1 MVRLSAKQPR
11 IIPYP
16 AKKAPAL
23 ALRPERPKSRDEQI
37 AERQAAQGDVF
48 MREVD
53 DALRQD
59 EMTGFFKRYGI
70 PVAAAVTVGLLG
82 LAGYLWW
89 DHSSTQA
96 TGERGEKLVVALDDI
111 ESGNL
116 AAADKELT
124 ALAGEGSDASAAAAK
139 LARAGI
145 ALQQNRKADAVK
157 LYAEV
162 AADSGVPKPYRD
174 LATIREVASSFDD
187 LNPQQV
193 VDRLKP
199 LAVPGNAW
207 FGSAGE
213 LVGIAYLKQGNDKLE
228 GPLYAQIARDEKAPE
243 TLRRRARQ
251 MAGLLGVDA
260 IDDVARAA
268 SSGPG
273 GAPMADAP
281 AGDAAPAPAQ
291 PAQ

>member
-1 MVRLSAKQPR
+1 M
-11 IIPYP
+11 
-16 AKKAPAL
+16 

-70 PVAAAVTVGLLG
+70 PVAAVVTVGLLG

-89 DHSSTQA
+89 DHSNTQA
-96 TGERGEKLVVALDDI
+96 TGERGEKLVVALDEI
-111 ESGNL
+111 EGGNL
-116 AAADKELT
+116 AAADKTLT
-124 ALAGEGSDASAAAAK
+124 TLAGEGSDASAAAAK

-145 ALQQNRKADAVK
+145 ALEQNRKADAVK

-174 LATIREVASSFDD
+174 LATIREVASNFDD

-193 VDRLKP
+193 IDRLKP

-213 LVGIAYLKQGNDKLE
+213 LVGIAYLKQGNDKLA
-228 GPLYAQIARDEKAPE
+228 GPLFAQIARDEKSPE

-268 SSGPG
+268 AGPG
-273 GAPMADAP
+273 GAPAGASTGASGAGDGAP
-281 AGDAAPAPAQ
+281 ALAQ